1 MIFVSD
7 FSEALHSQY
16 PIEEGAER
24 FEALS
29 FEALTFEALSFEALT
44 VDMSESMIA
53 GMMGDSQNSL
63 GTPQELGA
71 SVEIRQAIGTK
82 VFNGKPTPL
91 LLSQRANGEMS
102 LSQHPLGELSLS
114 QHAVGEMSLS
124 QHPVGELSLS
134 QHPLGDLSLS
144 QHPNGKLPLPK
155 RLVGD
160 LSLSQHPIGELS
172 LSQHPVGDVSQ
183 SQHATAKGHEASLS
197 QYPLVD
203 MSDLTEKSEMSSLLQ
218 HTLLSDESPIVA
230 GNLLP
235 PGQNAPHR
243 PINDEDVDCYQQ
255 VMTSG
260 YSSLATVA
268 SQSSNGHNGNF
279 ASLTSADH
287 KAESSHGNGNDGAE
301 EDLMGTAEIVGHVT
315 IYKHTA
321 SPGGS
326 TRKGKVLG
334 EEFHK
339 PTKAES
345 ESSEFDS
352 GRSESSMSTQSQP
365 SVVGVQTDNQMAAH
379 GNPYSQENSHELM
392 LDTPTNGTDG
402 ATSQHSKV
410 RQPVCTSTPSSGNNS
425 GGSQEHIPQRTLMM
439 QQAEKRSFDSLA
451 TQGPDSGCVSLAP
464 SVIASQSCVSSMD
477 ALEQPAPPG
486 GDPYMSVNE
495 RQKLLTQ
502 QAAVSDTGGA
512 TGNTTP
518 GVTTVGDS
526 GILLAEAMTSYE
538 DELIRTANELGIST
552 EMAKADLMIG
562 GAEQRAGDA
571 LIDTE
576 PPIAERSFTI
586 YDDEEDAEGSTKDQ
600 DPRGEEVL
608 QNGVSQH
615 DGFHSLEQALMP
627 RLETADGSG
636 SSMARSSLPSLVHSG
651 SLSGDSGMS
660 RSSGALAEM
669 VRSLTVGIDV
679 PDAAMGSRGTDG
691 SFGDRLTSP
700 ESLLAEKSP
709 DELQMMLSGL
719 PVLQP
724 QDNLQMF
731 HDRATPEETQHDRS
745 SQSITDAIFNLPDKT
760 NGRKSAETSSTAS
773 GATVGSVDRDV
784 ERIANEYIAILKG
797 GSQVERPGK
806 TDSEVSSQPG
816 HVNGGGTLS
825 QFSDSSATTY
835 NELPRVSEAGAMI
848 AHTHTHTVVIVTENA
863 NGSID
868 GSTHSSSSD
877 TEDALDR
884 DVRRILAKYGRTLSD
899 DEDGNS
905 AMDGKKRRMLP
916 VGGTLSDSD
925 DASSLSRRVNHLLNS
940 GTESVSTVQPPLYL
954 YDDPA
959 RSMSIPTESTSS
971 TNSAVP
977 SLKQAAQDGVRDGAR
992 TPSPH
997 SIKSADSLG
1006 QRVQNLLIGP
1016 DGRALPLKH
1025 GPASSVSSQ
1034 SSVIDYTN
1042 LERELDEIQSSLASI
1057 TSADGLR
1064 SRTGSV
1070 SSQVG
1075 ENVKSAHAVAPVA
1088 NLAGTYTFDSGMEG
1102 DAITVPKKVASEAS
1116 DKSQKFSVNPM
1127 LTSGLVPVDVALD
1140 IMHGTTA
1147 DNRST
1152 GTVPSRRSAA
1162 DDGVVDE
1169 SASIKGAYR
1178 LDRNNSNAAR
1188 DSSMYSSDNDSA
1200 SERLMGNEHV
1210 QDVSRLVAE
1219 ILERGSPPRQAYRY
1233 LHEAEEHERSLNSR
1247 KSLGDRSTDLLA
1259 DDDLLSRSHVS
1270 ATVATPSGA
1279 VGTTSNSF
1287 TISPLSYTP
1296 LNAFRTANSLFSTQ
1310 LSKFGIESASP
1321 SRRRPEDVSPSVT
1334 QKQAS
1339 SGTGGEGHLRD
1350 EDVQLAFDR
1359 TRMSAISG
1367 DGRTEERSFVTGSMD
1382 RGHLHSPYRSAFNS
1396 FITYNC
1402 SCFVIPHLSTSTLY
1416 LVYIPTKYI

>member
-7 FSEALHSQY
+7 FSEALHSQH
-16 PIEEGAER
+16 PIEERTER

-29 FEALTFEALSFEALT
+29 FEALSFEALSFEALT

-63 GTPQELGA
+63 VTPEEFSAG
-71 SVEIRQAIGTK
+71 VEIMQGIGTK

-91 LLSQRANGEMS
+91 LLSQHANGEMS

-144 QHPNGKLPLPK
+144 QHPNGKPPLPK
-155 RLVGD
+155 HLVGD

-172 LSQHPVGDVSQ
+172 LSQHPVGDMSQ
-183 SQHATAKGHEASLS
+183 SQHTTAKVSPQGHEASLS

-203 MSDLTEKSEMSSLLQ
+203 MSDVTEKSEMSSLLQ
-218 HTLLSDESPIVA
+218 HTILSDESPIVA
-230 GNLLP
+230 GHLLP
-235 PGQNAPHR
+235 PEQNAPHR
-243 PINDEDVDCYQQ
+243 PISDDVVDCYQQ

-268 SQSSNGHNGNF
+268 SQSSNGQNGNF
-279 ASLTSADH
+279 ASLKSADH
-287 KAESSHGNGNDGAE
+287 KIESSQANDKDGSE
-301 EDLMGTAEIVGHVT
+301 ENLMGTAEIVGHVT

-326 TRKGKVLG
+326 TGKCKILG

-352 GRSESSMSTQSQP
+352 GRSESSMSTQSQA
-365 SVVGVQTDNQMAAH
+365 SVVGVQTDHQIAVP
-379 GNPYSQENSHELM
+379 GNPYSQENGMPCHELM
-392 LDTPTNGTDG
+392 LDTPTNGADG

-410 RQPVCTSTPSSGNNS
+410 RQPVCTSTPSSGHNS
-425 GGSQEHIPQRTLMM
+425 GGSQEHIPQRTLIK
-439 QQAEKRSFDSLA
+439 QQAEKCSLDSLA

-464 SVIASQSCVSSMD
+464 SVIASQSCVSSAD
-477 ALEQPAPPG
+477 ALDQPAPSSS
-486 GDPYMSVNE
+486 DPYMSVDE

-502 QAAVSDTGGA
+502 QAAMSDIEGA
-512 TGNTTP
+512 TGQSAANMTQ
-518 GVTTVGDS
+518 GVTTVSDNGV
-526 GILLAEAMTSYE
+526 LLAQAMTSYE
-538 DELIRTANELGIST
+538 DELIKTANELGIST

-562 GAEQRAGDA
+562 GAEQRDGDA

-586 YDDEEDAEGSTKDQ
+586 YEDEEDPEGSTRDQ
-600 DPRGEEVL
+600 DPRDEEIL
-608 QNGVSQH
+608 QNGLSQH
-615 DGFHSLEQALMP
+615 EGFHSLEQALMP
-627 RLETADGSG
+627 RLETADRSG
-636 SSMARSSLPSLVHSG
+636 SSMTRSTGASLVHSG

-679 PDAAMGSRGTDG
+679 PDALMGTRDTDG
-691 SFGDRLTSP
+691 SLGGHLTSH

-709 DELQMMLSGL
+709 DELQMMLIDL

-731 HDRATPEETQHDRS
+731 HGRATPEETQHDRS
-745 SQSITDAIFNLPDKT
+745 SRSITDAIFNLPDKT
-760 NGRKSAETSSTAS
+760 NGRESVETSSTAS
-773 GATVGSVDRDV
+773 GATLGSIDKDV

-797 GSQVERPGK
+797 GSQIDRPGK
-806 TDSEVSSQPG
+806 TDSEISSHPG
-816 HVNGGGTLS
+816 NVNGGGTLS
-825 QFSDSSATTY
+825 QFSGSSATTY
-835 NELPRVSEAGAMI
+835 NALPCVSEPAAMI
-848 AHTHTHTVVIVTENA
+848 AHTHTVVIVTENA

-899 DEDGNS
+899 DEDGNCLK
-905 AMDGKKRRMLP
+905 DGKKRRALP
-916 VGGTLSDSD
+916 VGGMLSDSD

-940 GTESVSTVQPPLYL
+940 GETVSTVQPPLYL

-959 RSMSIPTESTSS
+959 RSMSIPTESSSS
-971 TNSAVP
+971 TNSAAP
-977 SLKQAAQDGVRDGAR
+977 SLKQAAQDGVRDGVRDGAR
-992 TPSPH
+992 TPSPQ
-997 SIKSADSLG
+997 SIQSADSLG

-1064 SRTGSV
+1064 SRTGSI
-1070 SSQVG
+1070 SSQVC
-1075 ENVKSAHAVAPVA
+1075 ENVKVAAVAAVA
-1088 NLAGTYTFDSGMEG
+1088 NLAGTYTFDSARDG
-1102 DAITVPKKVASEAS
+1102 DRIMVAKKAESEAS
-1116 DKSQKFSVNPM
+1116 ENSHKFSVNPM

-1152 GTVPSRRSAA
+1152 GTVPSHRSAA
-1162 DDGVVDE
+1162 DNSVTE
-1169 SASIKGAYR
+1169 ECASVKGAYR

-1188 DSSMYSSDNDSA
+1188 DSSMYSSDNDST

-1233 LHEAEEHERSLNSR
+1233 LHEAEEHERSLSLR
-1247 KSLGDRSTDLLA
+1247 KSLGDRSTDLLP
-1259 DDDLLSRSHVS
+1259 DDDLLTRSHVS
-1270 ATVATPSGA
+1270 TTVATPSGA

-1310 LSKFGIESASP
+1310 LSKFGVESASP
-1321 SRRRPEDVSPSVT
+1321 ARRRTEEVSPSVT
-1334 QKQAS
+1334 QKLAS
-1339 SGTGGEGHLRD
+1339 SGSRGEGRLRD

-1359 TRMSAISG
+1359 KRLSPMSG
-1367 DGRTEERSFVTGSMD
+1367 DGRTEERSFVTGPME
-1382 RGHLHSPYRSAFNS
+1382 RVQQHSPFR
-1396 FITYNC
+1396 
-1402 SCFVIPHLSTSTLY
+1402 
-1416 LVYIPTKYI
+1416 